1 MELVNEVG
9 VVVEASYEDGV
20 VVKVRP
26 ESNIEVIPIGSYVLV
41 DSGDNIYLCI
51 VSNVWYRAPPED
63 EALDYVNDL
72 YRDVV
77 RKYLSEK
84 VVRYMIRIVPIA
96 RSSPGSGVD
105 KPDTIP
111 PYGSKALEPTPDL
124 LERFYGLPDWRL
136 EYPLGTPKI
145 IGETEYS
152 VPIGIKQLMNLN
164 FGIFGKSGSGK
175 TFLGNL
181 LVAYSILYNVLNRGS
196 EDYVENRF
204 LIFDMHNEYSLNVY
218 DDSRRAV
225 AGGVYRL
232 FNGEFTV
239 YTPDRLF
246 REQYKMNYLPIPLYN
261 ISSYLLRYVAEPL
274 GVTTAFLDNL
284 GSYENILRKVFARDS
299 LFGDQGYWVLGLLLS
314 RNNVGRFM
322 ELASRGGSDFIDKSS
337 FTASELINLVS
348 AIEDRVNRE
357 GKGALAAFKA
367 GRRRLGKL
375 LDMPVTFKKVYENV
389 IENVI
394 NNLVSQEGR
403 SVIISLGGYE
413 KNIAVYMA
421 LANLIGESLW
431 RRLNE
436 LIYEEGEET
445 GNKIIILLEEA
456 HKFLGR
462 GVSVFSPFGRIA
474 REMRKKGVVVVPID
488 QKPSELDPDVLSM
501 LWTFF
506 VFALTDP
513 KDIDA
518 SLIGVDRPLLY
529 KNVVASL
536 RRGEALVYGYGVR
549 FPVVIKVHD
558 YSEMYDEIYNRYSG
572 VGGAS
577 IFDDVPR

>member
-1 MELVNEVG
+1 MVNEVG

>member
-1 MELVNEVG
+1 LVNEVG

-51 VSNVWYRAPPED
+51 VSNVWYKSPPED
-63 EALDYVNDL
+63 EALDYINDL
-72 YRDVV
+72 YSDVV

-84 VVRYMIRIVPIA
+84 VVKYMIRIVPIA

-124 LERFYGLPDWRL
+124 LECFYGLPDWRL

-145 IGETEYS
+145 IGETKYS

-196 EDYVENRF
+196 DDYVENRF

-232 FNGEFTV
+232 FSREFTV

-261 ISSYLLRYVAEPL
+261 ISSYLFRYVAEPL

-314 RNNVGRFM
+314 RNNISRFM
-322 ELASRGGSDFIDKSS
+322 ELASKGGSDFIDKSS

-348 AIEDRVNRE
+348 AIEDRVNKE

-518 SLIGVDRPLLY
+518 SLIGVDRPVLY

-558 YSEMYDEIYNRYSG
+558 YSGMYDEIYNRYSG
-572 VGGAS
+572 VGDAS